1 MAAFGKDGP
10 DVLAM
15 GQQFWNAWTDLAQ
28 GVAQGKAPD
37 WSDPM
42 QAFSKAAGPLGG
54 EAAHAVDALAEQ
66 GQRYMAFLQSAAS
79 RLGMQ
84 DPMQA
89 PDLAQLWRHNMA
101 EGNPVL
107 DALRATVSE
116 GARGFEQLAQ
126 DVRPMLEQARSEWM
140 KSLSTPTF
148 GYSREQQ
155 ERMQALLRAQG
166 EHEAATAAYH
176 ALLARAGQ
184 RGMEYFEEKLAER
197 SEPGRQIESA
207 RALYDL
213 WVDAAEEAYAQI
225 AMSPEFRAAY
235 GEMVN
240 AQMRLKARV
249 QDEIGRHAA
258 SMGLPTRTELDGTH
272 EKIRDLRRELRALR
286 QQLDALTPVAP
297 VGAAPPKPKAAAS
310 AAARKPNKA
319 KPAAARV
326 VKRASAAAAGPVAKT
341 RAKPKVQAKP
351 LSKSKP
357 KAKPTGRKR
366 AAGFAEMLAANRAA
380 LGKTKRTGKKG
391 GA

>member
-155 ERMQALLRAQG
+155 ERVMGYIKSGRDEGASVVAGGESPSHPGFYVKPTVMADVNRSMRVVLEEIFGPVLVAQG
-166 EHEAATAAYH
+166 VDDLDEVAALANDTPYGVSARLWSTDLNAVHRLVPKVRAGTVWVNTYNQYDSASPFGGYRQSGFGRDLGYEAALEKYTQVKSVWV
-176 ALLARAGQ
+176 ALDR
-184 RGMEYFEEKLAER
+184 
-197 SEPGRQIESA
+197 
-207 RALYDL
+207 
-213 WVDAAEEAYAQI
+213 
-225 AMSPEFRAAY
+225 
-235 GEMVN
+235 
-240 AQMRLKARV
+240 
-249 QDEIGRHAA
+249 
-258 SMGLPTRTELDGTH
+258 
-272 EKIRDLRRELRALR
+272 
-286 QQLDALTPVAP
+286 
-297 VGAAPPKPKAAAS
+297 
-310 AAARKPNKA
+310 
-319 KPAAARV
+319 
-326 VKRASAAAAGPVAKT
+326 
-341 RAKPKVQAKP
+341 
-351 LSKSKP
+351 
-357 KAKPTGRKR
+357 
-366 AAGFAEMLAANRAA
+366 
-380 LGKTKRTGKKG
+380 
-391 GA
+391 

>member
-1 MAAFGKDGP
+1 M
-10 DVLAM
+10 LAM

-28 GVAQGKAPD
+28 GVAQGKSAD

-79 RLGMQ
+79 RMGMQ

-126 DVRPMLEQARSEWM
+126 DIRPMLEQARSEWM

-155 ERMQALLRAQG
+155 ERMQALLRAQS

-176 ALLARAGQ
+176 ALLAKAGQ

-225 AMSPEFRAAY
+225 AMSPEFRTAY

-258 SMGLPTRTELDGTH
+258 SMGLPTRAELDGTH

-286 QQLDALTPVAP
+286 QQLDAQGTVAP
-297 VGAAPPKPKAAAS
+297 AMVARRAPKAS
-310 AAARKPNKA
+310 AAPAATSTVRKPVKA
-319 KPAAARV
+319 KPAAPRQA
-326 VKRASAAAAGPVAKT
+326 KRTSAAAAGPLAKSQ
-341 RAKPKVQAKP
+341 PKTKAQARSVP
-351 LSKSKP
+351 TSKP
-357 KAKPTGRKR
+357 KAKPVGKKKTV
-366 AAGFAEMLAANRAA
+366 GFAEMLAANRAA
-380 LGKTKRTGKKG
+380 LGKTKRSGKKG